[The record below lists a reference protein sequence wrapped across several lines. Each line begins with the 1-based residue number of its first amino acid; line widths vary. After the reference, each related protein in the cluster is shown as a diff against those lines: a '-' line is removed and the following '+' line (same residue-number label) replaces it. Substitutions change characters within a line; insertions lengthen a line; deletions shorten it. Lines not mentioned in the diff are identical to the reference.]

1 MFTTKVAGAA
11 ALLVVLGGTAA
22 CGSSDS
28 SSPSAGSSIPTNADK
43 ATFCSTLQN
52 SKTPQDAVDSLT
64 KLGTPSDIDA
74 SSRHGFE
81 VLLDEFKALP
91 PTPQPSDLTA
101 LEKKLST
108 ADQKDIAAVRRV
120 RDQGVREPAPPSAP
134 AS

>member
-11 ALLVVLGGTAA
+11 ALLVVLGGAAA

-28 SSPSAGSSIPTNADK
+28 SSASAASTIPTTADK
-43 ATFCSTLQN
+43 TTFCTTLQN
-52 SKTPQDAVDSLT
+52 SKSPQDAVDSLT

-91 PTPQPSDLTA
+91 PNPQPSDLTS

-108 ADQKDIAAVRRV
+108 SDQKDIAAFGQYVTKECTGAV
-120 RDQGVREPAPPSAP
+120 PSAP

>member
-11 ALLVVLGGTAA
+11 ALLVVLGGAAA

-28 SSPSAGSSIPTNADK
+28 SSTAAASGIPTTADK
-43 ATFCSTLQN
+43 TTFCTTLQN
-52 SKTPQDAVDSLT
+52 TKTPQDAIDSLT

-74 SSRHGFE
+74 ASRHGFE
-81 VLLDEFKALP
+81 VLLDQFKALP
-91 PTPQPSDLTA
+91 PSPQPSDLTA

-108 ADQKDIAAVRRV
+108 TDQKDIAAFGAYVTKECAV
-120 RDQGVREPAPPSAP
+120 GAPSAP

>member
-11 ALLVVLGGTAA
+11 ALLVVLGGAAA

-28 SSPSAGSSIPTNADK
+28 SSPAASPSIPTTADK
-43 ATFCSTLQN
+43 TTFCTTLKN
-52 SKTPQDAVDSLT
+52 SKSPQDAVASLT

-74 SSRHGFE
+74 ASRHGFE

-91 PTPQPSDLTA
+91 PSPVPSDLTS
-101 LEKKLST
+101 LEKKLSAT
-108 ADQKDIAAVRRV
+108 DQKDIQAFGQYVTTECV
-120 RDQGVREPAPPSAP
+120 SSTPSAP

>member
-11 ALLVVLGGTAA
+11 ALLVVLGGAAA

-28 SSPSAGSSIPTNADK
+28 SSPAASPSIPTTADK
-43 ATFCSTLQN
+43 TTFCTTLQN
-52 SKTPQDAVDSLT
+52 SKSPQDAVDSLT

-74 SSRHGFE
+74 ASRHGFE

-91 PTPQPSDLTA
+91 PSPQPSDLTS

-108 ADQKDIAAVRRV
+108 TDQKDIQAFGAYVTKECV
-120 RDQGVREPAPPSAP
+120 SSTPSAP